1 MATKQYITFH
11 WQNLH
16 YAIEANL
23 VQEIVPLPELTI
35 IPEAPNDVIGL
46 LNLREQFV
54 PILHLNGQQ
63 EQTFPSCQISDSVI
77 LLQGENFPVG
87 LVTHEVSEVLDLDTE
102 GLLKEVSN
110 EFITDINPSLIAGVT
125 KLDKGNLIL
134 VNPQKII
141 RQSDAISTLILNAQQ
156 IEGMAT
162 LENYEV
168 VSPLNQESIQ
178 QSEGLSISKNFLN
191 FYELY
196 CPNASPEEQEIF
208 QQRADNLK
216 QQIERST
223 ITEKLISVAIVGF
236 GNEYF
241 GLDLDL
247 VREFTDIS
255 NLTPIPCCPNHI
267 VGNMNLRGEIVTL
280 VDIRNHLNMPKV
292 PINIGSQAV
301 VIQVDDIV
309 AGLPVDRVL
318 EMADISPSELT
329 PLSTIL
335 PDSQEQYLRGT
346 AVFQEKIVR
355 VVDLPRLF
363 TQGALVVNEQA

>member
-1 MATKQYITFH
+1 
-11 WQNLH
+11 
-16 YAIEANL
+16 
-23 VQEIVPLPELTI
+23 
-35 IPEAPNDVIGL
+35 
-46 LNLREQFV
+46 
-54 PILHLNGQQ
+54 
-63 EQTFPSCQISDSVI
+63 
-77 LLQGENFPVG
+77 
-87 LVTHEVSEVLDLDTE
+87 
-102 GLLKEVSN
+102 
-110 EFITDINPSLIAGVT
+110 ITDINPGLIAGVT
-125 KLDKGNLIL
+125 KLDRGNLIL
-134 VNPQKII
+134 VNCQAII
-141 RQSDAISTLILNAQQ
+141 RQPDAISTQILDAQQ

-168 VSPLNQESIQ
+168 VSPLKQESIQ

-196 CPNASPEEQEIF
+196 CPNVSPEEREIF

-216 QQIERST
+216 QSIESST
-223 ITEKLISVAIVGF
+223 ITEELISVAIVGF

-280 VDIRNHLNMPKV
+280 VDIRNHLNVAKV

-318 EMADISPSELT
+318 EMADISPSKLT
-329 PLSTIL
+329 PLSAIL
-335 PDSQEQYLRGT
+335 PDSEQQYLRGT

>member
-11 WQNLH
+11 WQNLY

-23 VQEIVPLPELTI
+23 VQEIVPLPKLTI
-35 IPEAPNDVIGL
+35 IPEAPTDVIGL
-46 LNLREQFV
+46 LNLRGQFV
-54 PILHLNGQQ
+54 PILHLTKQQ
-63 EQTFPSCQISDSVI
+63 EQTFPGCKISDSII
-77 LLQGENFPVG
+77 LVQGEKFPVG
-87 LVTHEVSEVLDLDTE
+87 LVVHEVGEVLELDTE
-102 GLLKEVSN
+102 SLVKEVSI
-110 EFITDINPSLIAGVT
+110 EFIGDINPALIAGVT

-134 VNPQKII
+134 VHPQEII
-141 RQSDAISTLILNAQQ
+141 RQPDAIFALILEAQQ
-156 IEGMAT
+156 IEETAT

-168 VSPLNQESIQ
+168 MSPLKQESVQ
-178 QSEGLSISKNFLN
+178 QSEGLSISKNLLN

-196 CPNASPEEQEIF
+196 CPHHSLEERDIF
-208 QQRADNLK
+208 QERADNLK
-216 QQIERST
+216 QPIESST
-223 ITEKLISVAIVGF
+223 ITEELMSVAIVGL

-241 GLDLDL
+241 GLDLGL

-280 VDIRNHLNMPKV
+280 VDIRNHLNVPKV

-329 PLSTIL
+329 ELSAIL
-335 PDSQEQYLRGT
+335 PDSEAQYLRGT

-355 VVDLPRLF
+355 VVDLPKLF
-363 TQGALVVNEQA
+363 TEGDLVVNEQA